1 MNIGIDFGTGFSKV
15 AICNLDGE
23 VVVLPQT
30 QAGDRSVPTAFYY
43 DHGQGALV
51 GFAAQQYAM
60 ENDEEKNLVS
70 SIKMSLTDERGEN
83 SLWHVDNQSFLSW
96 QIVASLLRGV
106 CDSAQEAV
114 RQSGIQENI
123 NGVVLAVPAG
133 FTKTEI
139 NVLCDALRFPR
150 EQGGAGLPVL
160 GLIREPVAAAW
171 DYYSKAADPQANER
185 VLVYDLGSQV
195 CDVAVVQVCE
205 GSREFFDVVSS
216 TTLRGGTQDWQ
227 MRLKQSLMD
236 ECRKAYANCDFS
248 AAQEQLLARVAEK
261 VRRELCFRQSANAEY
276 QTCVDGKAVNV
287 TTTVRRSDFE
297 KQTGDLLG
305 ETMKLVKLVID
316 DSNTLDQEPIRHII
330 CVGGGAN
337 MSMIVQSLRKLYPQI
352 NVQVADDPELSVARG
367 AALYAQSYRGSA
379 DMGSVKMLKAPE
391 SYGIGVFDPI
401 KGNSYVQNVI
411 VIGDHLPVEKTHVFL
426 SSSNNRCTRAPI
438 RIFADDVA
446 GERCELYQASD
457 PNAPVYSGQMDFDES
472 VSAGAR
478 YRCVMN
484 MDVQGILRVKVLD
497 EANNV
502 VWSQPKTD

>member
-15 AICNLDGE
+15 ATCNPSGE
-23 VVVLPQT
+23 AVVLPQT
-30 QAGDRSVPTAFYY
+30 QAGDQSVPTAFYY
-43 DHGQGALV
+43 DHGQGALA

-60 ENDEEKNLVS
+60 DNDEEKNLVS
-70 SIKMSLTDERGEN
+70 SIKMNLTDERGEN

-106 CDSAQEAV
+106 SDSAHEAI

-123 NGVVLAVPAG
+123 DGAVLAVPAG
-133 FTKTEI
+133 FTKAEI

-150 EQGGAGLPVL
+150 EQGGAELPVL

-185 VLVYDLGSQV
+185 VLIYDLGSQV

-205 GSREFFDVVSS
+205 DSREFFDVVSS
-216 TTLRGGTQDWQ
+216 ATLRGGTQDWQ
-227 MRLKQSLMD
+227 TRLKQSLMD
-236 ECRKAYANCDFS
+236 ECRKAYANCEFS

-276 QTCVDGKAVNV
+276 QISVGGKAVNV
-287 TTTVRRSDFE
+287 KTRVNRTDFE
-297 KQTGDLLG
+297 EQTRDLLD

-337 MSMIVQSLRKLYPQI
+337 MPMVVQSLHKSYPQI
-352 NVQVADDPELSVARG
+352 NVQVAETPELSVARG
-367 AALYAQSYRGSA
+367 SALYAQSYRSSA
-379 DMGSVKMLKAPE
+379 DIGSVTMLKAPA
-391 SYGIGVFDPI
+391 SYGIGVFDPV
-401 KGNSYVQNVI
+401 KGSSYIQNVI
-411 VIGDHLPVEKTHVFL
+411 IIGDHLPVEKTHAFL
-426 SSSNNRCTRAPI
+426 SSSNSHCVKAPI

-478 YRCVMN
+478 YQCVMN
-484 MDVQGILRVKVLD
+484 MDVRGILKVKVLD
-497 EANNV
+497 EENNV
-502 VWSQPKTD
+502 VWGQPKAD